1 MNIDR
6 HNPFVQWMEWQK
18 LQGDAGTYI
27 SDFLEGRTKTPPFD
41 FNRPGQDILI
51 YLASQP
57 PGPSLDHSDIPSRF
71 TFLAG
76 LVLARS
82 YQDQHDFSGA
92 ARALCREENIL
103 SSHRCRLHQEV
114 PDFSIKDPVRE
125 YLLKQAIGYLCLAA
139 DQESTRSPPF
149 EYRCANVALY
159 SAKLA
164 NIIHHNGRDRVSLR
178 RAYTHIEQYAKLG
191 RYPFFGQYPH
201 IQHSLLD
208 LLASLEYP
216 KAKDL

>member
-6 HNPFVQWMEWQK
+6 HNPFVQWMEREK
-18 LQGDAGTYI
+18 LQGDARTYI
-27 SDFLEGRTKTPPFD
+27 SNFLEGRTETPPFD

-71 TFLAG
+71 TFLAE
-76 LVLARS
+76 LVLARA
-82 YQDQHDFSGA
+82 YQDHHNFSGA

-103 SSHRCRLHQEV
+103 SSHRRRLHQEA
-114 PDFSIKDPVRE
+114 PDFSIQDPARE
-125 YLLKQAIGYLCLAA
+125 YLLEQAIDYLCLAA
-139 DQESTRSPPF
+139 DQEPPHSPSF
-149 EYRCANVALY
+149 EYRCADVALY

-164 NIIHHNGRDRVSLR
+164 DIIEHNGRDPASLQ
-178 RAYTHIEQYAKLG
+178 RAYSNIIRYSALA
-191 RYPFFGQYPH
+191 RYPFSDQYSH